1 MTLTS
6 LWQDRHRH
14 ATPTHPSVDGDHD
27 VVVVGGGLTGLT
39 TALLLG
45 RAGQRVLVLEAR
57 HLGAGTTGGSTA
69 KVSCLQGTQLTR
81 IDHRHPRRLV
91 GQYVE
96 AQREALAWV
105 RRFCDAHGVATQERT
120 AYSYAYGERG
130 AAAARHEADL
140 ARELGLDTS
149 WVARTDLPFPTAG
162 AAALP
167 GQLQL
172 DPVELLE
179 ALARE
184 ATAHGVT
191 FVEGARML
199 RLTGRDPVEVVTS
212 HGTARAGRVVVATNM
227 PVLDRGGY
235 FARAVPSRS
244 YGLAFRTPD
253 RMVDGMWLSVDQP
266 SRSLRDAPAA
276 EGDSGAVL
284 LVGGNGHTTGRA
296 SSEQAR
302 IDELRSWTLDHFP
315 DAQETHAWSAQDYVP
330 HHALPFAGPLTPRRH
345 DVLVAGGYSKWGM
358 TNAVAA
364 SLALSAQL
372 LGGHVAWAQALLP
385 WQASEL
391 RGALD
396 ATKFNAEVGW
406 EMTRGWLRPLTRPGR
421 DAAQAEGEG
430 AVHLDRPATPVA
442 VSRVRGNEQ
451 RVSGVCTHLG
461 GVVRWNDAEESWD
474 CPLHGSRFG
483 PDGEVLEGPA
493 TCGLRRR

>member
-14 ATPTHPSVDGDHD
+14 ATPTHPTVDGDHD

-39 TALLLG
+39 TALLLS

-81 IDHRHPRRLV
+81 IDHRHPRRLAA
-91 GQYVE
+91 QYVE
-96 AQREALAWV
+96 AQLAALAWV
-105 RRFCDAHGVATQERT
+105 RRFCETHGVPAQERT

-140 ARELGLDTS
+140 ARELGLDAR
-149 WVARTDLPFPTAG
+149 WVTATDLPFRTAG

-167 GQLQL
+167 GQLQV

-184 ATAHGVT
+184 CTQHGAVL
-191 FVEGARML
+191 VEGARVH
-199 RLTGRDPVEVVTS
+199 RVTGRAPVEVVTS
-212 HGTARAGRVVVATNM
+212 HGTARAGRVVIATNM

-235 FARAVPSRS
+235 FARAVPTRS

-253 RMVDGMWLSVDQP
+253 RVVDGMWLSVDQP

-276 EGDSGAVL
+276 DGGTGTLL
-284 LVGGNGHTTGRA
+284 LVGGNGHTTGRV
-296 SSEQAR
+296 SSEQQR
-302 IDELRSWTLDHFP
+302 IDELRTWTLDHFP

-330 HHALPFAGPLTPRRH
+330 HHALPFVGPLTPRRH
-345 DVLVAGGYSKWGM
+345 EVLVAGGYSKWGM

-364 SLALSAQL
+364 SLALTADL
-372 LGGHVAWAQALLP
+372 LGGHVAWAEAMRP
-385 WQASEL
+385 WHASEL
-391 RGALD
+391 RGAVD
-396 ATKFNAEVGW
+396 STRANAEVGW
-406 EMTRGWLRPLTRPGR
+406 EMTRGWLRPLLAGR
-421 DAAQAEGEG
+421 NVDPVEGEG
-430 AVHLDRPATPVA
+430 EVHVGGPGLPVA
-442 VSRVRGNEQ
+442 SS
-451 RVSGVCTHLG
+451 RVSGTDRRVSAVCTHLG